1 MRGGLEAPALQRR
14 SGIPL
19 ADLFAAQASNNHP
32 LPCSSSS
39 RDDRPRSRPSP
50 TPTAPAELQR
60 PIGGE
65 FGRWISRILTLSFG
79 ERAGWVPA
87 QCSEERRSEV
97 KLATALN
104 AATLESRVQE
114 QGLGDLVAT
123 GGPRKSSR
131 APRQAQPGAPILLG
145 EQAPRFMIE
154 AIWASIPTCASGI
167 RCWAAFCHAADSAV
181 HFPATE
187 ESALQF
193 ATMFASP
200 DILYACFKQ
209 LRRCR
214 CGGGVA
220 IPRFGV
226 LTAPSMLAAVPQLC
240 LDALDDAAW
249 AARSQPPSPLS
260 PASTLGL
267 PASFGRTYLAARAFD
282 PPRGG
287 RRVAREGSWWQVQEV
302 ESGGSVRIFQ
312 TGAQGTEFCLMAH
325 PSGVVVVSEAD
336 ADVGRSSLWKAEQ
349 VEGRAGALRLQCS
362 SGAQGAGAG
371 GEGAYLVASTSRRLT
386 VARLP
391 PGSWPASS
399 EWQLEAA

>member
-1 MRGGLEAPALQRR
+1 MA
-14 SGIPL
+14 
-19 ADLFAAQASNNHP
+19 
-32 LPCSSSS
+32 
-39 RDDRPRSRPSP
+39 
-50 TPTAPAELQR
+50 
-60 PIGGE
+60 
-65 FGRWISRILTLSFG
+65 
-79 ERAGWVPA
+79 
-87 QCSEERRSEV
+87 
-97 KLATALN
+97 K
-104 AATLESRVQE
+104 
-114 QGLGDLVAT
+114 
-123 GGPRKSSR
+123 
-131 APRQAQPGAPILLG
+131 
-145 EQAPRFMIE
+145 
-154 AIWASIPTCASGI
+154 
-167 RCWAAFCHAADSAV
+167 
-181 HFPATE
+181 
-187 ESALQF
+187 
-193 ATMFASP
+193 
-200 DILYACFKQ
+200 
-209 LRRCR
+209 
-214 CGGGVA
+214 
-220 IPRFGV
+220 
-226 LTAPSMLAAVPQLC
+226 APSMLAAVPQLC

-399 EWQLEAA
+399 EWQLEAADEGGDENARAPEALAGGGAVALPSGPFRLKSLAGGDRVYLVAWLGPRMPSNSPRRSSSVGSSRLGSPFISPRTGADFRTLPSPRRPRSRSLIAIQEQ